1 MSKNM
6 EVISL
11 NGKQLNLYY

>member
-1 MSKNM
+1 M